1 MTIEKKSVSLC
12 VVELTIKAEPA
23 EFQAEYDKV
32 EKEYLKNASIPGF
45 RKGKI
50 PLPLLR
56 SKFAKEIK
64 GDATSAIFRA
74 LYPEAIDQEGIEA
87 IAISSVKD
95 IKVES
100 GKEFFCV
107 FDVEIKPEFK
117 LPTYKGLKISSQ
129 DVTVTDAAL
138 EEHFE
143 RFRTAYASFEDGA
156 EGDVAAAGDYVQIDY
171 EGTVG
176 KKKILEINPEAKIV
190 ASGENFWTQLEEG
203 RFLPEIIEAVIGMKA
218 GETKEGIDAK
228 FDKESAPEG
237 LKGAKAKYNV
247 TLKALRRRVLP
258 TDEQLVEKMKGESI
272 EKIKADMRAAMEK
285 SAIDRETARRED
297 EATELLLKKVDFAV
311 PPSQV
316 RNAMEMYLNQLAERA
331 QYSGLS
337 ADYFKENREKILK
350 EAEETAEKQ
359 VRLWFVIEAIAAAEG
374 IKAGEGENANIGKA
388 VIDFVIA
395 NAKK

>member
-1 MTIEKKSVSLC
+1 MKTSKKNLDKSQVKLSIELDA
-12 VVELTIKAEPA
+12 AEMA
-23 EFQAEYDKV
+23 SIINKV
-32 EKEYLKNASIPGF
+32 EKMFMREAEMPGF
-45 RKGKI
+45 RKGKV
-50 PLPLLR
+50 PLQLIRRNFEDGL
-56 SKFAKEIK
+56 KKEIEK
-64 GDATSAIFRA
+64 EMFREF
-74 LYPEAIDQEGIEA
+74 YPKAVQEEKIEE
-87 IAISSVKD
+87 IAVYDVSDIVSSKD
-95 IKVES
+95 GGS
-100 GKEFFCV
+100 
-107 FDVEIKPEFK
+107 FDVTVDVKPEFK

-359 VRLWFVIEAIAAAEG
+359 VRLWYVIEAIAAAEG

>member
-1 MTIEKKSVSLC
+1 MKTSKKNLDKSQVKLSIELDA
-12 VVELTIKAEPA
+12 AEMA
-23 EFQAEYDKV
+23 SIINKV
-32 EKEYLKNASIPGF
+32 EKMFMREAEMPGF
-45 RKGKI
+45 RKGKV
-50 PLPLLR
+50 PLQLIRRNFEDGL
-56 SKFAKEIK
+56 KKEIEK
-64 GDATSAIFRA
+64 EMFREFYPKAVQEEKIEEIAVYDVSDIVTS
-74 LYPEAIDQEGIEA
+74 
-87 IAISSVKD
+87 KD
-95 IKVES
+95 GGS
-100 GKEFFCV
+100 
-107 FDVEIKPEFK
+107 FDVTVDVKPEFK

-218 GETKEGIDAK
+218 GETNEGIDAK

-258 TDEQLVEKMKGESI
+258 TDEQLV
-272 EKIKADMRAAMEK
+272 
-285 SAIDRETARRED
+285 
-297 EATELLLKKVDFAV
+297 
-311 PPSQV
+311 
-316 RNAMEMYLNQLAERA
+316 
-331 QYSGLS
+331 
-337 ADYFKENREKILK
+337 
-350 EAEETAEKQ
+350 
-359 VRLWFVIEAIAAAEG
+359 
-374 IKAGEGENANIGKA
+374 
-388 VIDFVIA
+388 
-395 NAKK
+395 

>member
-1 MTIEKKSVSLC
+1 MKTSKKNLDKSQVKLSIELDA
-12 VVELTIKAEPA
+12 AEMA
-23 EFQAEYDKV
+23 SIINKV
-32 EKEYLKNASIPGF
+32 EKMFMREAEMPGF
-45 RKGKI
+45 RKGKV
-50 PLPLLR
+50 PLQLIRRNFEDGL
-56 SKFAKEIK
+56 KKEIEK
-64 GDATSAIFRA
+64 EMFREF
-74 LYPEAIDQEGIEA
+74 YPKAVQEEKIEE
-87 IAISSVKD
+87 IAVYDVSDIVISKD
-95 IKVES
+95 GGS
-100 GKEFFCV
+100 
-107 FDVEIKPEFK
+107 FDVTVDVKPEFK

-359 VRLWFVIEAIAAAEG
+359 VRLWYVIEAIAAAEG

>member
-1 MTIEKKSVSLC
+1 MKTSKKNLDKSQVKLSIELDA
-12 VVELTIKAEPA
+12 AEMA
-23 EFQAEYDKV
+23 SIINKV
-32 EKEYLKNASIPGF
+32 EKMFMREAEMPGF
-45 RKGKI
+45 RKGKV
-50 PLPLLR
+50 PLQLIRRNFEDGL
-56 SKFAKEIK
+56 KKEIEK
-64 GDATSAIFRA
+64 EMFREF
-74 LYPEAIDQEGIEA
+74 YPKAVQEEKIEE
-87 IAISSVKD
+87 IAVYDVSDIVSSKD
-95 IKVES
+95 GGS
-100 GKEFFCV
+100 
-107 FDVEIKPEFK
+107 FDVTVDVKPEFK

-228 FDKESAPEG
+228 FGKESAPEG

-359 VRLWFVIEAIAAAEG
+359 VRLWYVIEAIAAAEG

>member
-1 MTIEKKSVSLC
+1 MKTSKKNLDKSQVKLSIELDA
-12 VVELTIKAEPA
+12 AEMA
-23 EFQAEYDKV
+23 SIINKV
-32 EKEYLKNASIPGF
+32 EKMFMREAEMPGF
-45 RKGKI
+45 RKGKV
-50 PLPLLR
+50 PLQLIRRNFEDGL
-56 SKFAKEIK
+56 KKEIEK
-64 GDATSAIFRA
+64 EMFREF
-74 LYPEAIDQEGIEA
+74 YPKAVQEEKIEE
-87 IAISSVKD
+87 IAVYDVSDIVSSKD
-95 IKVES
+95 GGS
-100 GKEFFCV
+100 
-107 FDVEIKPEFK
+107 FDVTVDVKPEFK

-359 VRLWFVIEAIAAAEG
+359 VRLWYVIEAIAAAEG

-388 VIDFVIA
+388 VIDFVIS

>member
-1 MTIEKKSVSLC
+1 MKTSKKNLDKSQVKLSIELDA
-12 VVELTIKAEPA
+12 AEMA
-23 EFQAEYDKV
+23 SIINKV
-32 EKEYLKNASIPGF
+32 EKMFMREAEMPGF
-45 RKGKI
+45 RKGKV
-50 PLPLLR
+50 PLQLIRRNFEDGL
-56 SKFAKEIK
+56 KKEIEK
-64 GDATSAIFRA
+64 EMFREF
-74 LYPEAIDQEGIEA
+74 YPKAVQEEKIEE
-87 IAISSVKD
+87 IAVYDVSDIVSSKD
-95 IKVES
+95 GGS
-100 GKEFFCV
+100 
-107 FDVEIKPEFK
+107 FDVTVDVKPEFK

-359 VRLWFVIEAIAAAEG
+359 VRRWYVIEAIAAAEG

>member
-1 MTIEKKSVSLC
+1 MKTSKKNLDKSQVKLSIELDA
-12 VVELTIKAEPA
+12 AEMA
-23 EFQAEYDKV
+23 SIINKV
-32 EKEYLKNASIPGF
+32 EKMFMREAEMPGF
-45 RKGKI
+45 RKGKV
-50 PLPLLR
+50 PLQLIRRNFEDGL
-56 SKFAKEIK
+56 KKEIEK
-64 GDATSAIFRA
+64 EMFREF
-74 LYPEAIDQEGIEA
+74 YPKAVQEEKIEE
-87 IAISSVKD
+87 IAVYDVSDIVSSKD
-95 IKVES
+95 GGS
-100 GKEFFCV
+100 
-107 FDVEIKPEFK
+107 FDVTVDVKPEFK

-143 RFRTAYASFEDGA
+143 RFRMAYASFEDGA

-203 RFLPEIIEAVIGMKA
+203 RFLPEIIEAVVGMKA

-337 ADYFKENREKILK
+337 ADYFKENRDKILK

-359 VRLWFVIEAIAAAEG
+359 VRLWYVIEAIAAAEG

>member
-1 MTIEKKSVSLC
+1 MKTSKKNLDKSQVKLSIELDA
-12 VVELTIKAEPA
+12 AEMA
-23 EFQAEYDKV
+23 SIINKV
-32 EKEYLKNASIPGF
+32 EKMFMREAEMPGF
-45 RKGKI
+45 RKGKV
-50 PLPLLR
+50 PLQLIRRNFEDGL
-56 SKFAKEIK
+56 KKEIEK
-64 GDATSAIFRA
+64 EMFREF
-74 LYPEAIDQEGIEA
+74 YPKAVQEEKIEE
-87 IAISSVKD
+87 IAVYDVSDIVSSKD
-95 IKVES
+95 GGS
-100 GKEFFCV
+100 
-107 FDVEIKPEFK
+107 FDVTVDVKPEFK

-285 SAIDRETARRED
+285 SAINRETARRED

-359 VRLWFVIEAIAAAEG
+359 VRLWYVIEAIAAAEG

>member
-1 MTIEKKSVSLC
+1 MKTSKKNLDKSQVKLSIELDA
-12 VVELTIKAEPA
+12 AEMA
-23 EFQAEYDKV
+23 SIINKV
-32 EKEYLKNASIPGF
+32 EKMFMREAEMPGF
-45 RKGKI
+45 RKGKV
-50 PLPLLR
+50 PLQLIRRNFEDGL
-56 SKFAKEIK
+56 KKEIEK
-64 GDATSAIFRA
+64 EMFREF
-74 LYPEAIDQEGIEA
+74 YPKAVQEEKIEE
-87 IAISSVKD
+87 IAVYDVSDIVSSKD
-95 IKVES
+95 GGS
-100 GKEFFCV
+100 
-107 FDVEIKPEFK
+107 FDVTVDVKPEFK

-228 FDKESAPEG
+228 FGKESAPEG

-258 TDEQLVEKMKGESI
+258 SDEQLVEKMKGESI

-359 VRLWFVIEAIAAAEG
+359 VRLWYVIEAIAAAEG

>member
-1 MTIEKKSVSLC
+1 MKTSKKNLDKSQVKLSIELDA
-12 VVELTIKAEPA
+12 AEMA
-23 EFQAEYDKV
+23 SIINKV
-32 EKEYLKNASIPGF
+32 EKMFMREAEMPGF
-45 RKGKI
+45 RKGKV
-50 PLPLLR
+50 PLQLIRRNFEDGL
-56 SKFAKEIK
+56 KKEIEK
-64 GDATSAIFRA
+64 EMFREF
-74 LYPEAIDQEGIEA
+74 YPKAVQEEKIEE
-87 IAISSVKD
+87 IAVYDVSDIVSSKD
-95 IKVES
+95 GGS
-100 GKEFFCV
+100 
-107 FDVEIKPEFK
+107 FDVTVDVKPEFK

-359 VRLWFVIEAIAAAEG
+359 VRLWYVIEAIAAAEG

-388 VIDFVIA
+388 VIDFVIE

>member
-1 MTIEKKSVSLC
+1 MKTSKKNLDKSQVKLSIELDA
-12 VVELTIKAEPA
+12 AEMA
-23 EFQAEYDKV
+23 SIINKV
-32 EKEYLKNASIPGF
+32 EKMFMREAEMPGF
-45 RKGKI
+45 RKGKV
-50 PLPLLR
+50 PLQLIRRNFEDGL
-56 SKFAKEIK
+56 KKEIEK
-64 GDATSAIFRA
+64 EMFREF
-74 LYPEAIDQEGIEA
+74 YPKAVQEEKIEE
-87 IAISSVKD
+87 IAVYDVSDIVSSKD
-95 IKVES
+95 GGS
-100 GKEFFCV
+100 
-107 FDVEIKPEFK
+107 FDVTVDVKPEFK

-218 GETKEGIDAK
+218 GETKEGVDAK

-285 SAIDRETARRED
+285 SAINRETARRED

-359 VRLWFVIEAIAAAEG
+359 VRLWYVIEAIAAAEG

>member
-1 MTIEKKSVSLC
+1 MKTSKKNLDKSQVKLSIELDA
-12 VVELTIKAEPA
+12 AEMA
-23 EFQAEYDKV
+23 SIINKV
-32 EKEYLKNASIPGF
+32 EKMFMREAEMPGF
-45 RKGKI
+45 RKGKV
-50 PLPLLR
+50 PLQLIRRNFEDGL
-56 SKFAKEIK
+56 KKEIEK
-64 GDATSAIFRA
+64 EMFREF
-74 LYPEAIDQEGIEA
+74 YPKAVQEEKIEE
-87 IAISSVKD
+87 IAVYDVSDIVSSKD
-95 IKVES
+95 GGS
-100 GKEFFCV
+100 
-107 FDVEIKPEFK
+107 FDVTVDVKPEFK
-117 LPTYKGLKISSQ
+117 LPAYKGLKISSQ

-359 VRLWFVIEAIAAAEG
+359 VRLWYVIEAIAAAEG